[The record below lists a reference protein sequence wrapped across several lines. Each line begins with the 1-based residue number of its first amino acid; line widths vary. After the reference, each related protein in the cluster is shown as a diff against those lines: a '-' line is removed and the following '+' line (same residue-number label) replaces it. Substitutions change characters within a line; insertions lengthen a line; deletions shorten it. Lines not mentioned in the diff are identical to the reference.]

1 MFDDPK
7 KELERLQKELL
18 AAQEEPEDE
27 DIDTDQAL
35 EDVRRMLARAHP
47 NRLILHNGEINT
59 IRGNVDRMLAR
70 EEWEEDRR
78 EPLYRSYTDWE
89 EEAPPRRT
97 AIYDYEEDE
106 DPEPPRPRRRSRYGF
121 LLAVLVLETVA
132 LAVMALWWFL
142 WLM

>member
-18 AAQEEPEDE
+18 AAREEPEDE
-27 DIDTDQAL
+27 DIDADQAL
-35 EDVRRMLARAHP
+35 EDVRRMLAR
-47 NRLILHNGEINT
+47 E
-59 IRGNVDRMLAR
+59 
-70 EEWEEDRR
+70 
-78 EPLYRSYTDWE
+78 DWE

>member
-35 EDVRRMLARAHP
+35 EDVRRMLAR
-47 NRLILHNGEINT
+47 
-59 IRGNVDRMLAR
+59 

-89 EEAPPRRT
+89 EEAPPRRS
-97 AIYDYEEDE
+97 AIYDYEEDQA
-106 DPEPPRPRRRSRYGF
+106 PEPPRPRRRSRYGF

-142 WLM
+142 WLK